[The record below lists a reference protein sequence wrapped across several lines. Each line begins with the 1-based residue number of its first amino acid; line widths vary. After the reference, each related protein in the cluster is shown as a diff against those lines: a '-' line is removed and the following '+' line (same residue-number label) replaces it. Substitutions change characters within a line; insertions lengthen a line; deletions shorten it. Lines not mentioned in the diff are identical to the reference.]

1 MKGVQCYELFGGIA
15 LKIHTFSNQFCDF
28 LRSVLDKHAPASLQK
43 VIAHSSSPW
52 FESIRYELFI
62 AKRER
67 RQAERKCGN
76 TKLTIFKDLYGQ
88 AKHKISKLVHTAK
101 CKFHTERIALASSS
115 KELHQIVS
123 TLSNRHP
130 PKILPTI
137 YPSADLPSIF
147 IKHFTNKA
155 EKHRANIASEH
166 VSSRLVTGTTAA
178 TFSSFEKVSQL
189 TVKECILN
197 SAPKSFLIKCLD
209 SILPSLTN
217 LFNSSFASEIFPQ
230 CFKSALVTPIL
241 KKRCL
246 DHNDLNNYRPV
257 SNLCFI
263 AKILEKLVLSQV
275 SSYLNS
281 HNLYNTCQSAY
292 RPGHST
298 ETALLKVVNDLFL
311 SPNKGNISVLAFSS
325 AFDTI
330 DHTIRV
336 HRLHTD
342 FGFTDAVLQW
352 FSSYLTDRTHYVSL
366 SNHCSDFAPVHSGV
380 PHGSVLGPILFT
392 MYIKPLSA
400 IIDSHSII
408 HHSFSDDLQLQMS
421 APPDR
426 ISELLHSMQSCISD
440 VKAWA
445 TANMLK
451 LNDSKTELM
460 LVISKRSKH
469 LHNLPTSITIG
480 NAQIPFKQSVKNLG
494 FTLDCHLTM
503 NAHVSNIAR
512 TCYFE
517 LRRLA
522 SIRRF
527 LTSTATATLVSAF
540 VLSRIDYC
548 NSLLFGSTH
557 DVTSHLQRIQNYA
570 ARVILRLPMSSSI
583 TIHLKSLHWLPVK
596 VRSTYKIACLCY
608 HCHSSTAPSY
618 VTDMLHKKPLHTRNT
633 RSSSYT
639 MPLLNRPA
647 HSNATLGDRSFSFAS
662 SSVWNSIP
670 NDVRCAPSLSSFKSR
685 LKTYLF
691 RSVYKD

>member
-1 MKGVQCYELFGGIA
+1 MC
-15 LKIHTFSNQFCDF
+15 N
-28 LRSVLDKHAPASLQK
+28 VLDKHAPPSLRK
-43 VIAHSSSPW
+43 VITHSSSPW
-52 FESIRYELFI
+52 SESIRDELFI

-67 RQAERKCGN
+67 RQAERKWRN

-88 AKHKISKLVHTAK
+88 AKHKVSKLVHTAK
-101 CKFHTERIALASSS
+101 CKFYTERIGLASSS
-115 KELHQIVS
+115 KELHQIVN

-130 PKILPTI
+130 PIPIPVIALFWCLIKFTTTTTTKILPTI

-147 IKHFTNKA
+147 IKHFTNKV
-155 EKHRANIASEH
+155 EKLRANIASEH
-166 VSSRLVTGTTAA
+166 VTSMLVTGTTAA

-197 SAPKSFLIKCLD
+197 SAPKSCELDPIPSKLLIECLD
-209 SILPSLTN
+209 SILPSLTD
-217 LFNSSFASEIFPQ
+217 LFNSSLASGIFPQ

-311 SPNKGNISVLAFSS
+311 SLNKGNISVLALLDFSS

-330 DHTIRV
+330 DHTILV
-336 HRLHTD
+336 HHLHTD
-342 FGFTDAVLQW
+342 FGFTDTVLEW
-352 FSSYLTDRTHYVSL
+352 FLSYLTDRTHYVSL
-366 SNHCSDFAPVHSGV
+366 CNHCSDFAPVHSGV
-380 PHGSVLGPILFT
+380 PQGSVLGPILFT
-392 MYIKPLSA
+392 MYTKPLSA

-408 HHSFSDDLQLQMS
+408 HNSFADDLQLQMS
-421 APPDR
+421 APPER

-460 LVISKRSKH
+460 LVTSKRSKH

-517 LRRLA
+517 LCRLA

-570 ARVILRLPMSSSI
+570 ARVILRLPMSSRI

-596 VRSTYKIACLCY
+596 VRITYKIACLCY
-608 HCHSSTAPSY
+608 HCHISTAPSC
-618 VTDMLHKKPLHTRNT
+618 H
-633 RSSSYT
+633 
-639 MPLLNRPA
+639 
-647 HSNATLGDRSFSFAS
+647 
-662 SSVWNSIP
+662 
-670 NDVRCAPSLSSFKSR
+670 
-685 LKTYLF
+685 
-691 RSVYKD
+691 